1 MKEILI
7 GFKAFLLRGN
17 LIELAVAFVIGL
29 AFAAVIN
36 SFVTNLVTPI
46 IALIIGEPSLGTATF
61 EIGDAIFFYG
71 QFLDDVIQFVAIA
84 AAVYFFV
91 VVPYTQIT
99 ERMKR
104 GEEPEATTK
113 ICPECMTAIPI
124 EARRCAACTSAQPV

>member
-1 MKEILI
+1 MKEILT

-36 SFVTNLVTPI
+36 SFVTNLITPV
-46 IALIIGEPSLGTATF
+46 IALIIGEPSLGSATF

-71 QFLDDVIQFVAIA
+71 LFIDDLIQFVAIA

-91 VVPYTQIT
+91 VAPYTQIT

-113 ICPECMTAIPI
+113 VCPECITTIPL
-124 EARRCAACTSAQPV
+124 EARRCPACTSQLA

>member
-1 MKEILI
+1 MKEILT

-36 SFVTNLVTPI
+36 SFVANLITPV
-46 IALIIGEPSLGTATF
+46 IALIIGEPSLGSATF

-71 QFLDDVIQFVAIA
+71 LFIDDLIQFVAIA

-91 VVPYTQIT
+91 IVPYTQIT

-113 ICPECMTAIPI
+113 VCPECITTIPL
-124 EARRCAACTSAQPV
+124 EARRCPACTSQLA

>member
-7 GFKAFLLRGN
+7 GFKAFLLKGN

-36 SFVTNLVTPI
+36 SFVTNLITPI
-46 IALIIGEPSLGTATF
+46 IALVIGEPSLGSATF
-61 EIGDAIFFYG
+61 EIGDAIFSYG
-71 QFLDDVIQFVAIA
+71 LFIDDLIQFVAIA

-91 VVPYTQIT
+91 VVPYTRIT
-99 ERMKR
+99 DRMKR

-113 ICPECMTAIPI
+113 VCPECITTIPL
-124 EARRCAACTSAQPV
+124 EARRCPACTSQLV